1 VAFPGSFLFEE
12 ARDMGKFR
20 HAAGWCL
27 LLMLA
32 ALGCESRP
40 RVTTGQSQPTPPTTA
55 KQEKTAIVA
64 QRTANLRGRVTYDGN
79 PPKPQD
85 IRKQI
90 LAAGGGAFCFM
101 GPRGGED
108 RVWVVKDGNV
118 ANVAIWIR
126 PPTDK
131 YFTFTAED
139 KKSWPEEVTLDQPY
153 CHFEP
158 HVSVAF
164 VKYFDGKD
172 SVSTGQKIKMRNSA
186 PVTHNTKW
194 QGDPR
199 TVPGGN
205 RTIAADGEPF
215 FLHNLSAPG
224 PDPPPRLEP
233 NWLVPVS
240 LKCDIHTWME
250 GYLWVLETPYAAVT
264 KEDGTYEIKGI
275 PAGVGLQ
282 LVVWHEG
289 LPEGKKFVL
298 GSAGQPINLAE
309 GDNTRDFK
317 IKK

>member
-1 VAFPGSFLFEE
+1 MREL
-12 ARDMGKFR
+12 R
-20 HAAGWCL
+20 HAASFL
-27 LLMLA
+27 LLLLA
-32 ALGCESRP
+32 GCESRP
-40 RVTTGQSQPTPPTTA
+40 SAITDKSKPA
-55 KQEKTAIVA
+55 KQASSKHEKSAIVG
-64 QRTANLRGRVTYDGN
+64 QGIANLRGRVTYDGE
-79 PPKPQD
+79 PPKPKD

-90 LAAGGGAFCFM
+90 LAVGGGAFCFM
-101 GPRGGED
+101 GPQGGED

-131 YFTFTAED
+131 YFTFTAEE
-139 KKSWPEEVTLDQPY
+139 KKSWPEEVTLDQPF

-164 VKYFDGKD
+164 VKYFDGTD
-172 SVSTGQKIKMRNSA
+172 SVSTGQKIRMRNSA

-205 RTIAADGEPF
+205 RTIAADGEAF
-215 FLHNLSAPG
+215 FLHNLSDPS
-224 PDPPPRLEP
+224 PDPPKLEP

-264 KEDGTYEIKGI
+264 KEDGTYELKGI
-275 PAGVGLQ
+275 PAGVELQ

-298 GSAGQPINLAE
+298 GSSGQQVNLAP

-317 IKK
+317 IHR